1 METKRPDRSTRGELV
16 LCVATPDGTSKSF
29 RFAGSETLIA
39 GRDAAAPVVV
49 PDDSVSRRHA
59 EFRAE
64 PLGVRDLGS
73 TNGTRVQGVGVGG
86 DWVGLEIGNVVEL
99 GDAVIFV
106 RSTRSLSEETVIP
119 QKRTERH
126 GEAATHERVVVDP
139 AMTRLYALVDLVG
152 PSKISVLILGETG
165 SGKEVVA
172 RALHAAS
179 TRRDQHML
187 TLNCAAIAPSLLE
200 SELFGFEKGAFTGAA
215 AAKPGLFE
223 SATGGTVFLDEVG
236 EMPLET
242 QAKLLRVLESGEVL
256 RIGALKST
264 RVDVRFVAA
273 THRDLATLA
282 EQGRFRVDLLYRI
295 SGVTLAVPP
304 LRERR
309 EDLLALAQFF
319 LARVRTHGKA
329 EFTEA
334 ALEALRRHS
343 WPGNVRELKSTIE
356 RAELLSRGGVIDAGH
371 LTFGVGVALGG
382 TSGLLSAVPTE
393 RSGPAL
399 PAATEPSDTSP
410 RHQAL
415 SDEMSALERDRILAA
430 LEACGGNQSRAAKSL
445 GISRATLIRR
455 LEAYGVPRPRK

>member
-1 METKRPDRSTRGELV
+1 
-16 LCVATPDGTSKSF
+16 
-29 RFAGSETLIA
+29 
-39 GRDAAAPVVV
+39 
-49 PDDSVSRRHA
+49 
-59 EFRAE
+59 
-64 PLGVRDLGS
+64 
-73 TNGTRVQGVGVGG
+73 
-86 DWVGLEIGNVVEL
+86 
-99 GDAVIFV
+99 
-106 RSTRSLSEETVIP
+106 VIP

-126 GEAATHERVVVDP
+126 GEAATNERVVVDP

-152 PSKISVLILGETG
+152 PSKISVLVLGETG
-165 SGKEVVA
+165 AGKEVVA
-172 RALHAAS
+172 KALHAAS

-215 AAKPGLFE
+215 SAKPGLFE

-256 RIGALKST
+256 RIGALKT
-264 RVDVRFVAA
+264 IRVDVRFVAA
-273 THRDLATLA
+273 THRDLAALA
-282 EQGRFRVDLLYRI
+282 EQGKFRIDLLFRI

-309 EDLLALAQFF
+309 EDLFALAKFF
-319 LARVRTHGKA
+319 LARVRPTGKV
-329 EFTEA
+329 ELTDA
-334 ALEALRRHS
+334 ALDALRRHS

-356 RAELLSRGGVIDAGH
+356 RAELLSRGAVIDVSH
-371 LTFGVGVALGG
+371 LTFGVGVALGAG
-382 TSGLLSAVPTE
+382 SGLSV
-393 RSGPAL
+393 L
-399 PAATEPSDTSP
+399 PLAATASEAPDTQP
-410 RHQAL
+410 KQQAL